1 MKSLNLLISMSIII
15 TSIIVI
21 SCKTQEPV
29 ENKKIELTSA
39 KDSAS
44 YALGMQIGNNLS
56 QQGLNERLDV
66 DIILAGIK
74 DMTQNETLIEMDKT
88 DALLQAFF
96 EEMQKEESGDKIT
109 EGEKFLAENAK
120 RDEVVTLPSGLQYE
134 ILVEGNG
141 PKPDATSTVKTHY
154 KGTLL
159 DGRVFDSSYDRG
171 EPTSFPVNRVI
182 AGWTEALQLMPVGSK
197 WKLYIPYNLAY
208 GERGAGQLIG
218 PFETLIFEIE
228 LLDIE
233 D

>member
-1 MKSLNLLISMSIII
+1 MIII
-15 TSIIVI
+15 ASFIAI
-21 SCKTQEPV
+21 SCKTQETV
-29 ENKKIELTSA
+29 ENKKIELTNA

-44 YALGMQIGNNLS
+44 YALGMQIGNNLA
-56 QQGLNERLDV
+56 QQGLDTRLNI

-74 DMTQNETLIEMDKT
+74 DMTQNETLIEMNST
-88 DALLQAFF
+88 DALLQKFF
-96 EEMQKEESGDKIT
+96 EEIQKEESGDKIS

-120 RDEVVTLPSGLQYE
+120 RDGVITLPSGLQYE

-141 PKPDATSTVKTHY
+141 PKPSATSTVKTHY

-197 WKLYIPYNLAY
+197 WKLFIPYNLAY

-233 D
+233 N